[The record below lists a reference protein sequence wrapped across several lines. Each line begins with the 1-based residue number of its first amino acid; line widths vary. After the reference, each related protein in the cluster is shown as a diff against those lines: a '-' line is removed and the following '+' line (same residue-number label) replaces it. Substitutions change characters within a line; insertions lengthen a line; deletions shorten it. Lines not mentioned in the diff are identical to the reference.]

1 MFLNFPLIL
10 YLIEYFLFN
19 KALNCIWH
27 INHFRCFQCNAD
39 LGGSYVDVDGSPFC
53 KQCYLLKNAPKCKGC
68 TNPITGAYINA
79 IGAYWHADCFA
90 CRVSLVFLFVIFSS
104 EYSIRMVF
112 SFLLHCFPVLLVK
125 LLQA

>member
-1 MFLNFPLIL
+1 MLIKIFFI
-10 YLIEYFLFN
+10 LIESI

-68 TNPITGAYINA
+68 SNPITGAYINA

-90 CRVSLVFLFVIFSS
+90 CRVSGFIVQN
-104 EYSIRMVF
+104 SIPQMK
-112 SFLLHCFPVLLVK
+112 SLNYMCK
-125 LLQA
+125 A